1 MIDRSGQQL
10 GNYRVI
16 RPIGRGGFAD
26 VYLGEHVYLKT
37 QVAIKV
43 LQTKVAGED
52 DLEGFLKEART
63 IAHLVHPHI
72 VRVMDFGVDDQTPF
86 LVMDYAP
93 NGTLRQRHP
102 KGSRIPLPA
111 IVPYVRQIAAALQHA
126 HDEKLIHRDVKPEN
140 MLLGKNGDV
149 LLSDFGIALVAQS
162 SRYQSTQDVIGTVA
176 YMSPEQ
182 IQGKPRPASD
192 QYSLGIV
199 IYEWLSGDRPFHGSF
214 TELCTQH
221 MFAPPPALREKVSGI
236 APGVE
241 QVIMTALAKEPK
253 QRFASIGAFANAF
266 EQASRATEPTIL
278 PPKPISSSPLA
289 PTQVTEQEVPRAAE
303 QISTPALP
311 LVSTKEAISDPP
323 LASTQAATP
332 PLVSVKQTALS
343 TQNDGAGVPRNN
355 PSPVL
360 AVPMEKSSGVGQ
372 KEQVERKE
380 IVNVWGLDK
389 RRVIVMG
396 VWIVISVVL
405 GVDGAYNFSIWSLS
419 LLGFMAVA
427 IIFGILF
434 GPWVGLVSG
443 GVGIFVDALIGS
455 SYFGSINSSGWC
467 WCAGVALMGFIA
479 GLATVITQGRYNSF
493 RKFAVAEIFGVLGML
508 IGLGIIFY
516 GSYQLSYNSAWGLS
530 EFISVG
536 EILLVATLIIVPLV
550 LGISNWI
557 GGLLRRRRA

>member
-1 MIDRSGQQL
+1 MIDRSGRQL
-10 GNYRVI
+10 GNYQVI

-43 LQTKVAGED
+43 LQTKVAGEE

-93 NGTLRQRHP
+93 NGTLRQKHP

-214 TELCTQH
+214 TELCVQH
-221 MFAPPPALREKVSGI
+221 MFAPPPALREKVPGI

-278 PPKPISSSPLA
+278 PSRPISSSLESKPVA
-289 PTQVTEQEVPRAAE
+289 EQDEPRAAE
-303 QISTPALP
+303 QISTPVLP
-311 LVSTKEAISDPP
+311 LAPTKEAASDPP
-323 LASTQAATP
+323 LAPTEAATP
-332 PLVSVKQTALS
+332 PPSPVKKATPS
-343 TQNDGAGVPRNN
+343 TQNDGAGAPRNN

-360 AVPMEKSSGVGQ
+360 VVPLEKSSDVRK
-372 KEQVERKE
+372 KEQEGREEK
-380 IVNVWGLDK
+380 VNVWGLDK

-396 VWIVISVVL
+396 VWIVVCVVL
-405 GVDGAYNFSIWSLS
+405 AVDGASNSLILSLS

-427 IIFGILF
+427 INLGLLF

-443 GVGIFVDALIGS
+443 GVGVFVEALIGS
-455 SYFGSINSSGWC
+455 SYFSSINSNGWY

-479 GLATVITQGRYNSF
+479 GLATIITQGHYNSF
-493 RKFAVAEIFGVLGML
+493 RNFAVAEIFGVLGML
-508 IGLGIIFY
+508 IGLGLIFY
-516 GSYQLSYNSAWGLS
+516 GSYLFSYNSAWGLS

-536 EILLVATLIIVPLV
+536 EVLLVATLIIVPLV
-550 LGISNWI
+550 LGIYNWI